1 MDPETELSCHL
12 LLIEDD
18 ARLAS
23 GVREYLEN
31 HGLSVVHEPRGD
43 AGLELALA
51 GGFDL
56 VLLDLMLPGLD
67 GVEVCRRLRAV
78 SDVPVIM
85 LTARGDELDRVLGL
99 ESGADD
105 YMPKPFSPRELLA
118 RIRAAVRRARG
129 RLGPAPA
136 VVEVGDLRLCPDTLE
151 ATLGERPLELTA
163 HQFAVLRAL
172 AERAGRVLGREQL
185 IELAGGRADGVF
197 DRAVDVQVSRLRQK
211 LGDDPRRP
219 RRIRTVRGRGYV
231 YLPPSDA

>member
-1 MDPETELSCHL
+1 MTGETQIAVLM
-12 LLIEDD
+12 IEDD
-18 ARLAS
+18 AKLAE

-31 HGLSVVHEPRGD
+31 HRMTVVHEARGD
-43 AGLELALA
+43 RGLEIASS

-67 GVEVCRRLRAV
+67 GVEVCRRLRRV

-85 LTARGDELDRVLGL
+85 LTARGEEVDRVIGL

-105 YMPKPFSPRELLA
+105 YVPKPFAPQELVA

-129 RLGPAPA
+129 AVGPTGG
-136 VVEVGDLRLCPDTLE
+136 VVEVGDLRLDPATFT
-151 ATLGERPLELTA
+151 ATLAGSRIELSS
-163 HQFAVLRAL
+163 HQFAMLLAL

-185 IELAGGRADGVF
+185 IELSGGNPEDVF
-197 DRAVDVQVSRLRQK
+197 DRAVDVQISRLRQK
-211 LGDDPRRP
+211 LGDDPHHP

-231 YLPPSDA
+231 YMPSAKT